1 MISMF
6 MRGVGLAIVQ
16 MLSKSQVAAQVQREL
31 AAHVIDDADLAPAP
45 YSIYTLSDPRDLRAV
60 RYVGQT
66 ATPARR
72 YRQHVHT
79 ARLWLPD
86 TTPWWIA
93 SPRLRPLY
101 TWLRALHRDG
111 FRLPVMLVVAR
122 ASTEREA
129 LRMEREF
136 ICEHLSR
143 GSELLNVEYSTLG
156 PQLAL
161 EHQRD

>member
-1 MISMF
+1 MAMT
-6 MRGVGLAIVQ
+6 VT
-16 MLSKSQVAAQVQREL
+16 LSKAQVAIQIRREL
-31 AAHVIDDADLAPAP
+31 AAHVIDDAALSPAP
-45 YSIYTLSDPRDLRAV
+45 YSIYTLSDPRTLREV

-72 YRQHVHT
+72 YRQHLHT

-111 FRLPVMLVVAR
+111 YRLPVMLLVAR
-122 ASTEREA
+122 AETEREA

-136 ICEHLSR
+136 ICEHLAR
-143 GSELLNVEYSTLG
+143 GSALLNVEYATLG
-156 PQLAL
+156 QQLAL
-161 EHQRD
+161 EHHRD